1 MPTYPRRKT
10 RILLQKTKPQ
20 QPPDTDTWRL
30 LQGKCQ
36 PIKEYLSE
44 VHQETNNQLFSV
56 SEKQKEL
63 KIKLRKSLRKAI
75 QDSSIQLNRDQ
86 QTFSAKDWTVN
97 SLGFASHVVS

>member
-44 VHQETNNQLFSV
+44 VQQETNNQLFSV

-63 KIKLRKSLRKAI
+63 LCPKVKRYKK
-75 QDSSIQLNRDQ
+75 
-86 QTFSAKDWTVN
+86 
-97 SLGFASHVVS
+97 